1 MVGSWV
7 PPVAR
12 GLVGEIRE
20 SEEHCGEKVVTLK
33 VVFGPLS
40 ELGAIYG
47 AASRPKKH
55 LVGSFV

>member
-1 MVGSWV
+1 M
-7 PPVAR
+7 
-12 GLVGEIRE
+12 GEIRE